1 MKKKVSV
8 VGAVIFNEKNEVLC
22 ALRSPKMSLP
32 NYWEFPGGE
41 INEGGMPQ
49 EALVREIKEKLG
61 CLINVGEKIEEVDYE
76 YENIIVH
83 LVTYKANIKSGILK
97 ALEHAELKWVQD
109 KKLLELKWAPADIPT
124 VKILSLLF

>member
-8 VGAVIFNEKNEVLC
+8 VGAVIFNEENEILC
-22 ALRSPKMSLP
+22 ALRSPAMSLP
-32 NYWEFPGGE
+32 NYWEFPGGK
-41 INEGGMPQ
+41 INEGEMPQ
-49 EALVREIKEKLG
+49 EALVREIKEELG

-83 LVTYKANIKSGILK
+83 LVTYKANIKSGIPK

-109 KKLLELKWAPADIPT
+109 KNLLELKWAPADIPT

>member
-8 VGAVIFNEKNEVLC
+8 VGAVIFNERNEVLC

-32 NYWEFPGGE
+32 NYWEFPGGK
-41 INEGGMPQ
+41 INEGEMPQ
-49 EALVREIKEKLG
+49 DALIREIKEELG
-61 CLINVGEKIEEVDYE
+61 CLITVGEKIEEVDHE

-83 LVTYKANIKSGILK
+83 LATYKAYIESGIPN
-97 ALEHAELKWVQD
+97 ALEHADLKWVQV

-124 VKILSLLF
+124 MDILSVEF

>member
-8 VGAVIFNEKNEVLC
+8 VGAVIFNERNEVLC

-32 NYWEFPGGE
+32 NYWEFPGGK
-41 INEGGMPQ
+41 INEGEMPQ
-49 EALVREIKEKLG
+49 EALVREIKEELG

-97 ALEHAELKWVQD
+97 ALEHAEIKWVQVE
-109 KKLLELKWAPADIPT
+109 KLFELEWAPADIPT
-124 VKILSLLF
+124 VEILCL